1 MYSLLGFCPFGN
13 KFLFIQKKKKKKKV
27 PGARE
32 LKQMVN
38 LNKGAYGVQRFLQSV
53 PGAGGKFFSSET
65 ESDLLLDTRCVMVLG
80 HSYGM
85 ISGTSWAPSYLAL
98 EIGLYMILLSIG
110 TLM

>member
-1 MYSLLGFCPFGN
+1 M
-13 KFLFIQKKKKKKKV
+13 
-27 PGARE
+27 
-32 LKQMVN
+32 
-38 LNKGAYGVQRFLQSV
+38 QRFLQSV

-65 ESDLLLDTRCVMVLG
+65 ESDLSLDTRCVMVLG

>member
-1 MYSLLGFCPFGN
+1 MSRHHNNMATTLLVEE
-13 KFLFIQKKKKKKKV
+13 KT
-27 PGARE
+27 E
-32 LKQMVN
+32 
-38 LNKGAYGVQRFLQSV
+38 SV

-65 ESDLLLDTRCVMVLG
+65 ESDLSLDTRYVMVLG